1 MKRTVKKYLFIV
13 LFCLVCLAVLNPFQG
28 NQQTASTVEPPR
40 TVDLKFHFPNPN
52 PAYPKGKGP
61 VVLVD
66 EAHNNFHTAVTTYL
80 PFARL
85 LTEDGYVVKRGLN
98 KILSPLSDDVRIY
111 VIADAQPPNK
121 KTDPPTFD
129 LKEIR
134 ILTEWTKN
142 GGSLFIITDHMPD
155 PGAVAELAA
164 AFGIE
169 VNNGYAFTGPPPG
182 PAEPL
187 LFQKKDGTLIEHPL
201 TSAGLAGKAI
211 ERIAT
216 FAGSA
221 FKASPEFEPLLIF
234 GRGVRTWNPMEHW
247 KFPPGTPNEDISGW
261 FQGGVREFG
270 QGRIAFFSEAAMF
283 TAQVFDG
290 GRVKVG
296 MNHPK
301 GADNARFLLNII
313 HWLSKKEYPHC

>member
-1 MKRTVKKYLFIV
+1 MKKTGIKNLFIV
-13 LFCLVCLAVLNPFQG
+13 FFCLVCLAVIHPFQK
-28 NQQTASTVEPPR
+28 NRQTASTVEPPR
-40 TVDLKFHFPNPN
+40 SVDLNYRFPNLN
-52 PAYPKGKGP
+52 PSYPMGKGP

-66 EAHNNFHTAVTTYL
+66 EAHNNFHTVLTTYL
-80 PFARL
+80 PFANL

-98 KILSPLSDDVRIY
+98 KISKDLPDDVRIY

-121 KTDPPTFD
+121 KTDPPSFD
-129 LKEIR
+129 QREIR
-134 ILTEWTKN
+134 ILTDWVTD

-155 PGAVAELAA
+155 PGVVAELAA
-164 AFGIE
+164 VFGIR

-187 LFQKKDGTLIEHPL
+187 LFFIKNGTLVKHLL
-201 TSAGLAGKAI
+201 TSAGPSGKTV

-221 FKASPEFEPLLIF
+221 FQASAEFEPLLIF
-234 GRGVRTWNPMEHW
+234 EKGVRTWNPTEYW
-247 KFPPGTPNEDISGW
+247 EFPPGTSNVDVSGW
-261 FQGGVREFG
+261 YQGGVREFG

-283 TAQVFDG
+283 SAQVFNE

-296 MNHPK
+296 MNHPL
-301 GADNARFLLNII
+301 GAGNAQFLLNII
-313 HWLSKKEYPHC
+313 HWLSE